1 LKQSRILS
9 GDPGIVSNPIAVLIV
24 EDEALIR
31 YAIAN
36 ELEDQG
42 FVVFAANDADEAIVS
57 IENHTE
63 ISVVFTDIDM
73 PGSMDGIK
81 LAAFVRDRW
90 PPIKIIVT
98 SGRVSPVGLLAAD
111 IPFFAKPYDYARV
124 VETIH
129 SLLAV

>member
-1 LKQSRILS
+1 M
-9 GDPGIVSNPIAVLIV
+9 SNPIAVLIV

-111 IPFFAKPYDYARV
+111 IPFSRNH
-124 VETIH
+124 TIMPEWWRRYTACWQFRLQH
-129 SLLAV
+129 DHAMT